1 MKTSAR
7 LGILILSTCLLIPPA
22 ANAQVEQLYGTWRLV
37 SLVQEV
43 VGSGERRDVLGKAPQ
58 GFLHYGGD
66 GRMSVIIVRE
76 NRPKPAEWLKMTDPE
91 RADLFKTMNAYAGTF
106 KVEGSRVV
114 HNIDISWNE
123 SWTGTAQ
130 PRNFRIDGRTL
141 TLRTDPAVS
150 PIDGRQG
157 TLVLVWE
164 KIQ

>member
-1 MKTSAR
+1 MKASTR
-7 LGILILSTCLLIPPA
+7 VGILILSTCLLIPPG

-37 SLVQEV
+37 SFVREV
-43 VGSGERRDVLGKAPQ
+43 VGSGERTDVFGKAAQ

-66 GRMSVIIVRE
+66 GRMSVIIVKE
-76 NRPKPAEWLKMTDPE
+76 NRPKPTEWLKMTDQE
-91 RADLFKTMNAYAGTF
+91 RAELFRTMNAYAGTF

-114 HNIDISWNE
+114 HNIDISWNG

-150 PIDGRQG
+150 PIDGKQG

-164 KIQ
+164 KV